1 MIRPEEKKKIDWPVE
16 FLPEDVKEED
26 ILEYGIER
34 DVGEKK
40 DAEERVKGLIE
51 KLKDKN
57 K

>member
-1 MIRPEEKKKIDWPVE
+1 MLKKFGIDRGFEE
-16 FLPEDVKEED
+16 EE
-26 ILEYGIER
+26 
-34 DVGEKK
+34 